1 MKLSYIYIFLA
12 IVLFSPLS
20 IVYAQS
26 DLLTNEENIWL
37 SSRNNTI
44 SIIPER
50 NNPPFSF
57 NDSSYI
63 SQGIFVDYIKLV
75 AEKLDIK
82 ADFLTS
88 RTRTDIIIG
97 MSENKAEYVSTLEV
111 DKTQD
116 LPVLFNEPY
125 STFPIVIAVR
135 KDYDSRE
142 GMTLDDFNNRSV
154 AVIQGTPASLYIK
167 KNYPRVISV
176 EVVDNELA
184 LQKVALNEVDATVIN
199 SASLTYL
206 LSKQSM
212 RSIKVVGSLTL
223 DSKMAFTVP
232 KDKTILN
239 SILSKGMQKVSAKE
253 HQQIIDKWISLP
265 NDKNTRNPFYIY
277 LDNNLTVIS
286 IISFFC
292 IIIITMLIFFR
303 SKKYNFSHIDIKKSN
318 KMNELEQEIAELESA
333 SKTLIGELKE
343 VKNLEE
349 DIKDKMQNIEK

>member
-167 KNYPRVISV
+167 KN
-176 EVVDNELA
+176 
-184 LQKVALNEVDATVIN
+184 
-199 SASLTYL
+199 
-206 LSKQSM
+206 
-212 RSIKVVGSLTL
+212 
-223 DSKMAFTVP
+223 
-232 KDKTILN
+232 
-239 SILSKGMQKVSAKE
+239 
-253 HQQIIDKWISLP
+253 
-265 NDKNTRNPFYIY
+265 
-277 LDNNLTVIS
+277 
-286 IISFFC
+286 
-292 IIIITMLIFFR
+292 
-303 SKKYNFSHIDIKKSN
+303 
-318 KMNELEQEIAELESA
+318 
-333 SKTLIGELKE
+333 
-343 VKNLEE
+343 
-349 DIKDKMQNIEK
+349 